1 MSNNPSISDIKLRNT
16 DIKQKLSTLLWL
28 VLFVFIILLV
38 SIVVSVLIWHLLT
51 RIGVL
56 SPFTAA
62 RAIHA
67 FMFVLLV
74 SLVVGTVLATI
85 GGDFL
90 LRPLRRLTRG
100 TKEIASGNFDVRVDM
115 KGPHELVRLAESFNE
130 MAQELSGIETL
141 RSDFVSNISHEYR
154 TPIAAI
160 KGFAK
165 RLQKNNLPDEKRRE
179 YLDIIVFES
188 ERLSRLSSNVLLLS
202 KLESTSKDTEQAE
215 YALDEQLRRVVL
227 LLEPQF
233 YKKQLETDID
243 IEDTSIIAGEE
254 ILHHLWIN
262 LLGNAIKFS
271 HDGDTIG
278 VKLRTEGNMAVVSIS
293 DQGIGMDDEIKTRI
307 FEKFYQGDRSRA
319 TEGNGLGLALAKRIL
334 ELENGEINVESEL
347 GKGTC
352 ITIALPL
359 R

>member
-1 MSNNPSISDIKLRNT
+1 MNSNRDIKRT
-16 DIKQKLSTLLWL
+16 LSTLLWL

-38 SIVVSVLIWHLLT
+38 SILVSVLIWHLMT
-51 RIGVL
+51 RIGAL

-62 RAIHA
+62 RALHA
-67 FMFVLLV
+67 FMFILMV

-90 LRPLRRLTRG
+90 LRPLRHLTKG
-100 TKEIASGNFDVRVDM
+100 TKEIAGGNFNVRVNM
-115 KGPHELVRLAESFNE
+115 KGPQELVRLAESFND
-130 MAQELSGIETL
+130 MAKELSAIETL
-141 RSDFVSNISHEYR
+141 RSDFVSNISHEYK

-160 KGFAK
+160 RGFAK
-165 RLQKNNLPDEKRRE
+165 RLQKNSITEEQRRE

-202 KLESTSKDTEQAE
+202 NLESTTKDTEQTQ

-227 LLEPQF
+227 LLESQF
-233 YKKQLETDID
+233 HKKKLETDIVLD
-243 IEDTSIIAGEE
+243 DVHITSGEE

-271 HDGDTIG
+271 NEGGKIEVTLKKDGN
-278 VKLRTEGNMAVVSIS
+278 LAVVSIS
-293 DQGIGMDDEIKTRI
+293 DQGIGMDEDIKTRI

-334 ELENGEINVESEL
+334 ELENGRIKVESEL

-352 ITIALPL
+352 ITVLLPIEGEK
-359 R
+359 